1 MTQSSGGMLA
11 LFLDYYFLEDVSRV
25 VDSAHREFTSR
36 NYSDTNY
43 HRHHYQVLLLL
54 RPLGTVVD
62 ILFIGTTI
70 ESVACFFIFFYFF
83 FFFGGGGGGGLGM

>member
-1 MTQSSGGMLA
+1 MVVLNLGMNGFISGLFLKTLSSGGMLA
-11 LFLDYYFLEDVSRV
+11 LFLDYYFLEDVGRV

-54 RPLGTVVD
+54 RPLGTVVE
-62 ILFIGTTI
+62 TTGY
-70 ESVACFFIFFYFF
+70 CC
-83 FFFGGGGGGGLGM
+83 